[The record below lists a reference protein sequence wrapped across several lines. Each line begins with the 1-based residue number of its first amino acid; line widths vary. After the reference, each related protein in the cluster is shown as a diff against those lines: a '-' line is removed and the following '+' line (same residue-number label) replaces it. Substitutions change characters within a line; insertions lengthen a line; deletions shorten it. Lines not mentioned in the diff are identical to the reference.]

1 MYVASTHLMPNLF
14 LIIFFSL
21 ERPAIPLAE
30 TVLPIM
36 IPLSI
41 PAKIQDSLIREAAQE
56 VGDLLEI
63 SGVSSVEMKNSDGTI
78 GLRNNVSRFINYLF
92 WEISEIG
99 NFV

>member
-1 MYVASTHLMPNLF
+1 LF

-78 GLRNNVSRFINYLF
+78 GLRTSFINYLF

-99 NFV
+99 NFI

>member
-1 MYVASTHLMPNLF
+1 
-14 LIIFFSL
+14 
-21 ERPAIPLAE
+21 
-30 TVLPIM
+30 
-36 IPLSI
+36 
-41 PAKIQDSLIREAAQE
+41 
-56 VGDLLEI
+56 LEI